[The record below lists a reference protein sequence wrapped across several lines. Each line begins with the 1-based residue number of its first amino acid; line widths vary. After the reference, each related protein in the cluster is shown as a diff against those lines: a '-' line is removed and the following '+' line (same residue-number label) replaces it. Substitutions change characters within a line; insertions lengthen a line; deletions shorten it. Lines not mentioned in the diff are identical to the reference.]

1 MKKYM
6 IFIASFALFYGLFQI
21 VSGLVLTAFYTPNPM
36 MMNPALSNEVAFG
49 NLETFPMIIL
59 LLIATLAYFFT
70 QKVTTTKLKRIFI
83 KK

>member
-6 IFIASFALFYGLFQI
+6 IFIASFALFYGLYQI

-36 MMNPALSNEVAFG
+36 MMNSALSNEVAFG

-59 LLIATLAYFFT
+59 SVNCNISVLLYS
-70 QKVTTTKLKRIFI
+70 KGNDY
-83 KK
+83 